1 MSQVADADRPTSWL
15 GQKPGLLRV
24 AEVGV
29 LLGVSRRQVY
39 KWITF
44 GVIPREVVLRAGR
57 AVYIKRV
64 ALEQWLALSGSGTAC
79 LPIGEV
85 KNSNWCG

>member
-15 GQKPGLLRV
+15 GQKPALLRV

-39 KWITF
+39 EWITF

-64 ALEQWLALSGSGTAC
+64 ALEQWLAGCNGAEPPGPNPRSGQ
-79 LPIGEV
+79 V
-85 KNSNWCG
+85 